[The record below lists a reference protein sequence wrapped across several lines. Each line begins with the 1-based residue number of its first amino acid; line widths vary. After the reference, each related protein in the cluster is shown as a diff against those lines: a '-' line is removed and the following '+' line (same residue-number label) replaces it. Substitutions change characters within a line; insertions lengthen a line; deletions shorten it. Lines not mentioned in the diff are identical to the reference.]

1 MLYLSCPV
9 GPGGA
14 RVIVTVMHPSVH
26 KGFSVVRHGAL
37 VSEVHNSDIK
47 PWPTN
52 DELAAFHH
60 GELGAPSEHREQ
72 HEHSELGVPSEHREP
87 DQHREHR
94 EPDQH
99 HEPGELQPSDAD
111 EPPDDMPVVDESF
124 DSVYS
129 CSSVLSEDDEP
140 QDPLDPLVGAQ
151 INKRFPGYGVYTGH
165 VRCRGEDARY
175 VVDWHDG
182 SESAMSHKAV
192 LQYVQ
197 L

>member
-1 MLYLSCPV
+1 MLYLCCPV

-60 GELGAPSEHREQ
+60 GELG
-72 HEHSELGVPSEHREP
+72 ELG
-87 DQHREHR
+87 EHR

-99 HEPGELQPSDAD
+99 HEPAEMQPSDED
-111 EPPDDMPVVDESF
+111 EPQDEMPVVDESF

-140 QDPLDPLVGAQ
+140 RDPCDPCDPLVGAQ
-151 INKRFPGYGVYTGH
+151 VKKRFPGYGVYTGH

-182 SESAMSHKAV
+182 SESTMSHKTV
-192 LQYVQ
+192 LQSVQ